1 MGTGIWLEQLA
12 EEDYLISLTDRW
24 LLSWDALYR
33 LLEDEEHA
41 SSLPLIGVPDVLPL
55 RASLS
60 SRGALSDSDFRVWIA
75 EWATLPARKPIRFSR
90 TGAILTHE
98 NQQYLLSRE
107 NWALLQATE
116 QLSAQK
122 NQTLVKP
129 LTSWDGPLSA
139 NVRSKQPQN
148 LMII

>member
-1 MGTGIWLEQLA
+1 M
-12 EEDYLISLTDRW
+12 R
-24 LLSWDALYR
+24 
-33 LLEDEEHA
+33 EHA
-41 SSLPLIGVPDVLPL
+41 SSRLLSVYPDVLPL

-75 EWATLPARKPIRFSR
+75 EWATLPARNHRSFHR

-107 NWALLQATE
+107 NWGTLTGNRTTQCTE
-116 QLSAQK
+116 NK
-122 NQTLVKP
+122 TLVKP

-139 NVRSKQPQN
+139 NVRSKQPQ
-148 LMII
+148 I